1 VLNVYLLYCVAKIQ
15 NNLQFTISFFAF
27 YLYLCAENMK
37 HSKISLIALLLSSL
51 SMMAMADDK
60 LTGTVI
66 GASPSVD
73 YVTFGPSTTVNTP
86 AMAFDGDLNT
96 YYASYDRDYTWV
108 GLDLGTPHVI
118 TRLGWSPRNDSH
130 GPQRVQL
137 GVFEG
142 ANREDFMDA
151 LPLYIIDQQGT
162 IGKMSYADVDC
173 SKGFRYVR
181 YIGPSDAR
189 CNIAE
194 LEFYGVQSG
203 GDNSNLYR
211 PSNLPLVT
219 IHTLNGEIPY
229 DKVHDISAQLTIVG
243 ADGSL
248 LSEPGNIRERGNG
261 SRTFPKRPYRIKFN
275 KKQHVL
281 DSPAKAKKWTLINN
295 YGDKTLLRNLLAFE
309 LSRRM
314 DMPYTPYAQSVDVLL
329 NGEYKGNYQLCDQID
344 VNPRRVNID
353 EMTTDDNSGPA
364 LTGGY
369 FLEVD
374 AYANEEP
381 FYFYSS
387 RNNPVTVKSPDADS
401 ITSAQSYYIKTYFNK
416 MEQQWLQYLDLN
428 TFLRHFL
435 VGELSGNTDTYWSV
449 FMYKHRGN
457 DTIFTGPVWDFDLA
471 FENDD
476 RTYPVN
482 NKNDYIYR
490 SGGSCAGNMKSFVDK
505 IVVNSAAAKKRML
518 SIWDEARQKGL
529 TEENLID
536 YTDSLV
542 EMLQTSQRL
551 NFLRWPIMNQ
561 KVHQNPVLWG
571 GYDAEVQNVRRFVR
585 ERIAWMDKKLGYTY
599 VDGIE
604 EVESPSFIDYNRPYE
619 VFRLNGQF
627 CGRDT
632 KALPRGLYIIRQG
645 QVRRKVEIY

>member
-1 VLNVYLLYCVAKIQ
+1 
-15 NNLQFTISFFAF
+15 
-27 YLYLCAENMK
+27 MK

-194 LEFYGVQSG
+194 LEFYGNQSE

-248 LSEPGNIRERGNG
+248 LSEPGDIRERGNG

-369 FLEVD
+369 FFEVD

-401 ITSAQSYYIKTYFNK
+401 ITSAQSYYIKTHFNK

-632 KALPRGLYIIRQG
+632 KALSRGLYIIRQG

>member
-1 VLNVYLLYCVAKIQ
+1 
-15 NNLQFTISFFAF
+15 
-27 YLYLCAENMK
+27 MK

-194 LEFYGVQSG
+194 LEFYGVQSE

-344 VNPRRVNID
+344 VNPLRVNID

-369 FLEVD
+369 FFEVD
-374 AYANEEP
+374 AYASEEP

-401 ITSAQSYYIKTYFNK
+401 ITSAQSYYIKTHFNK